1 MAKSGSKR
9 VRRPR
14 GYKHLS
20 AEKKALIAASLVRDL
35 PTKMLKQIA
44 AEWGITYSLA
54 FKILQSHVVVTK
66 QYILRQAS
74 PEAQEK
80 PESDQVPP

>member
-1 MAKSGSKR
+1 MAKYGLKR
-9 VRRPR
+9 VRRAR

-20 AEKKALIAASLVRDL
+20 AERKALIAASLVRDL

-44 AEWGITYSLA
+44 AEWGIGYSTA
-54 FKILQSHVVVTK
+54 YKILRSHVIVTK

-74 PEAQEK
+74 EEAQEK
-80 PESDQVPP
+80 PKSNQVPP